1 MMEVVIGLLLV
12 CAIIPTV
19 FGLLI
24 YSRLDELCR
33 DMEWEQSFSGEIMNQ
48 LKSTQF
54 DVEELKRKEEKEW
67 QVRKI

>member
-1 MMEVVIGLLLV
+1 MEVVIGLLLV

-33 DMEWEQSFSGEIMNQ
+33 NMEWEQSFSGEIMNQ

-54 DVEELKRKEEKEW
+54 DVEELKRKDRKW

>member
-1 MMEVVIGLLLV
+1 MEVVIGLLLV

-33 DMEWEQSFSGEIMNQ
+33 NMEWEQSFNSEIMNQ

-54 DVEELKRKEEKEW
+54 DVEELKRKE
-67 QVRKI
+67 RKWRMQKI

>member
-1 MMEVVIGLLLV
+1 MEVVISLLLV

-33 DMEWEQSFSGEIMNQ
+33 NMEWEQSFSSEIMNQ

-54 DVEELKRKEEKEW
+54 DVEELKRKDRKW

>member
-1 MMEVVIGLLLV
+1 MEVVIGLLLV

-33 DMEWEQSFSGEIMNQ
+33 NLELEQSFRSEIMNQ

-54 DVEELKRKEEKEW
+54 DVEELKRKDRKW

>member
-1 MMEVVIGLLLV
+1 MEVVIGLLII

-24 YSRLDELCR
+24 YSSLDELCR
-33 DMEWEQSFSGEIMNQ
+33 DVEWEQSFSSDMMNQ

-54 DVEELKRKEEKEW
+54 DLEELKRKEEKEW
-67 QVRKI
+67 RSRRI

>member
-1 MMEVVIGLLLV
+1 MELVICLLII

-24 YSRLDELCR
+24 YSRIDELCR
-33 DMEWEQSFSGEIMNQ
+33 DVDWEQSFSSEMMNQ

-54 DVEELKRKEEKEW
+54 DLEELKRKEEKEW
-67 QVRKI
+67 RSRRI

>member
-33 DMEWEQSFSGEIMNQ
+33 NMEWEQSFSSEIMNQ

-54 DVEELKRKEEKEW
+54 DVEELKRKE
-67 QVRKI
+67 RKWRMQKI

>member
-33 DMEWEQSFSGEIMNQ
+33 NMEWEQSFSSEIMNQ
-48 LKSTQF
+48 LKNTQF
-54 DVEELKRKEEKEW
+54 DVEELKRKE
-67 QVRKI
+67 RKWRMQKI

>member
-1 MMEVVIGLLLV
+1 MEVVIGLLLV

-33 DMEWEQSFSGEIMNQ
+33 NMEWEQSFSSEIMNQ
-48 LKSTQF
+48 LKGTQF
-54 DVEELKRKEEKEW
+54 DVEELKRKDRKW

>member
-1 MMEVVIGLLLV
+1 MEVVIGLLLI

-24 YSRLDELCR
+24 YSMLDELCR
-33 DMEWEQSFSGEIMNQ
+33 DVEWEQSFSSEMMNQ

-54 DVEELKRKEEKEW
+54 DLEELKRKEEKEW
-67 QVRKI
+67 RSRRI

>member
-1 MMEVVIGLLLV
+1 MEVVIGLLLV

-33 DMEWEQSFSGEIMNQ
+33 NMEWEQSFSSEIMNQ

-54 DVEELKRKEEKEW
+54 DVEELKRKDRKW

>member
-33 DMEWEQSFSGEIMNQ
+33 NMEWEQSFNSEIMNQ
-48 LKSTQF
+48 LSLMWKS
-54 DVEELKRKEEKEW
+54 
-67 QVRKI
+67 